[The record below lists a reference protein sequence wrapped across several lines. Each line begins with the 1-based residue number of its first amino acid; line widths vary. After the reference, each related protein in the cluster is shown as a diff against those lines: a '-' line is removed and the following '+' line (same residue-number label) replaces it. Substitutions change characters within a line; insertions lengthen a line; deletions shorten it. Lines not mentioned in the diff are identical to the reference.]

1 MRIEKGTGGSTVA
14 CSFIA
19 MFENLTKSVSHI
31 VCLVWKFSRGGWK
44 TAFLPGNTK
53 WHTNCWSIKNAH
65 FKEFRVLIYNNYN
78 NLLRATWKRRAKIKP
93 KSKHGTKGSWI
104 EPDGHNFLSW
114 IIENSLIVTPDH
126 IQTIE
131 LTWWCWKWMSKTV
144 KKLL

>member
-1 MRIEKGTGGSTVA
+1 MRIETGTGGSTVA

-19 MFENLTKSVSHI
+19 MFENLTKVCHTWFALFGNSQGVVERQHFYQATQNGTRTAGQSKTHI
-31 VCLVWKFSRGGWK
+31 LKSSGFWF
-44 TAFLPGNTK
+44 
-53 WHTNCWSIKNAH
+53 
-65 FKEFRVLIYNNYN
+65 YNNYN
-78 NLLRATWKRRAKIKP
+78 NLLRAPWKRRAKIKP

-104 EPDGHNFLSW
+104 EPNGHNFLSW
-114 IIENSLIVTPDH
+114 IIENSINCYTT